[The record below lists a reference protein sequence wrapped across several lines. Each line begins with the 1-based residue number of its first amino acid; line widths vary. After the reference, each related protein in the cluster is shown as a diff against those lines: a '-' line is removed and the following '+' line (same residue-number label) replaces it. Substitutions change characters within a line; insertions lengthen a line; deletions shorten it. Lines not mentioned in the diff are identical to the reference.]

1 MRTTLV
7 ATCRGTVMAL
17 RMEGE
22 FDLATREQLMWR
34 LQDAESLGCN
44 VVEIDASR
52 VTHID
57 VGSLRVLA
65 QAHARRAVAHLLA
78 GAAPRGLRVVRP
90 GGGRGDRQPAA
101 AAPPRGPSRRESRR
115 DELIPQPLGATD
127 PPTVAQSLG

>member
-1 MRTTLV
+1 
-7 ATCRGTVMAL
+7 MAL

-65 QAHARRAVAHLLA
+65 QAHARLVENGGHLVVVGQSHIFSLVRHLA
-78 GAAPRGLRVVRP
+78 GFESCVLVEAAETDSRPLLRLLEARRGAR
-90 GGGRGDRQPAA
+90 AA
-101 AAPPRGPSRRESRR
+101 GTS
-115 DELIPQPLGATD
+115 
-127 PPTVAQSLG
+127 